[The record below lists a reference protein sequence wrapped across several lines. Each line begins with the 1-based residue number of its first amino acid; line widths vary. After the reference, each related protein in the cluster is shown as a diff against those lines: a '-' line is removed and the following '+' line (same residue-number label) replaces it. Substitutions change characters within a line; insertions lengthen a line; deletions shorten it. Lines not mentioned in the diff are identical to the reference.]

1 MKKQLREQIINRR
14 KSLTYSEVQQK
25 SNLIQHR
32 LFSSSWYKNASCILF
47 YVSYDNEVNTHEMI
61 KETLRRDKK
70 VIVPK
75 TDIEKK
81 ILLLSKLESW
91 DDLCPGSFSI
101 LEPKDHC
108 VRDTALSSIDLCII
122 PGVAFD
128 CQGNRIGHGGGY
140 YDRLF
145 QNKCHAHRIGLAFE
159 FQIVKTI
166 LSEPHDIKVE
176 KIITE
181 DRTIDCS

>member
-1 MKKQLREQIINRR
+1 MKKQFREQLINRR
-14 KSLTYSEVQQK
+14 KSLTYSEVLKK
-25 SNLIQHR
+25 SDLIQRR
-32 LFSSSWYKNASCILF
+32 LFSTTWYQHASCILF
-47 YVSYDNEVNTHEMI
+47 YVSYNNEVSTHDMI
-61 KETLRRDKK
+61 KETLRRGKK

-75 TDIEKK
+75 TDTEKK
-81 ILLLSKLESW
+81 ALILSQLDSW
-91 DDLCPGSFSI
+91 DDLCPGSYSI

-122 PGVAFD
+122 PGVVFD
-128 CQGNRIGHGGGY
+128 CEGNRIGHGKGY

-145 QNKCHAHRIGLAFE
+145 QNKCHAHRIGLAYE

-166 LSEPHDIKVE
+166 PSEPHDIKVE

-181 DRTIDCS
+181 ERTIDCS

>member
-14 KSLTYSEVQQK
+14 KSLIYSEVQHK
-25 SNLIQHR
+25 SAMIQQR
-32 LFSSSWYKNASCILF
+32 LFSTSWYKNASCILF
-47 YVSYDNEVNTHEMI
+47 YVSYNNEVNTHNMI
-61 KETLRRDKK
+61 KETLRRDKT

-75 TDIEKK
+75 TDTEKK
-81 ILLLSKLESW
+81 TLILSKLESW
-91 DDLCPGSFSI
+91 DDLCLGSYSI

-122 PGVAFD
+122 PGVVFD
-128 CQGNRIGHGGGY
+128 CEGNRIGHGGGY

-145 QNKCHAHRIGLAFE
+145 QNTCHAHRVGLAFE
-159 FQIVKTI
+159 FQIVNTI
-166 LSEPHDIKVE
+166 PSEPHDIKVE

-181 DRTIDCS
+181 ERAIDCS